1 MPLPEQIKP
10 GDVVLTRGTET
21 VSRAICLMDGSEVSH
36 AALAVG
42 EDALAEVVGEGL
54 RTVTFAQAM
63 DGHDLTVG
71 RALTT
76 PADTGPVLDVARRYL
91 AGHTSYAHQQI
102 VLLAVLCVTRH
113 IPLPLGGR
121 RLVRTVLDQAAAAV
135 NAMAECGRQ
144 PMICSEFVYRCH
156 HEARPRTP
164 YVLRTADDDTQPDG
178 TLLGWARAHPAVPRL
193 PLPAGPAAGRP
204 APADAEAA
212 LAPLVSAYAAALGK
226 ADLLARHVPVPAGL
240 SDPSDEELLS
250 SMVAFGTALHRADS
264 QGADGRDGSGAP
276 LPPARALEKIRAM
289 EAEPN
294 FVTPGD
300 LLRSPSL
307 TERLRMPAG
316 KKSTDEALKGLLNRR

>member
-10 GDVVLTRGTET
+10 GDVVLTRGTEA

-156 HEARPRTP
+156 HEARPRAP
-164 YVLRTADDDTQPDG
+164 YALRTADDDTHPDG

-193 PLPAGPAAGRP
+193 PLPAGPAAGRL

-212 LAPLVSAYAAALGK
+212 LAPLVSAYATALGK
-226 ADLLARHVPVPAGL
+226 ARPPGAARSRPGRSFRP
-240 SDPSDEELLS
+240 ERR
-250 SMVAFGTALHRADS
+250 GTAVVHGRLRHRPAPRRRS
-264 QGADGRDGSGAP
+264 GRIRRA
-276 LPPARALEKIRAM
+276 PPARAGPGEDQGHGGRAELRHPRRPAAQPLADR
-289 EAEPN
+289 EAP
-294 FVTPGD
+294 D
-300 LLRSPSL
+300 
-307 TERLRMPAG
+307 A
-316 KKSTDEALKGLLNRR
+316 RREEEHG